1 MTCCLS
7 IYVVGRF
14 HCRTIEMPNSGT
26 LILNNMIGRVI
37 DLPDLAI
44 GQFAMWHTALNSLQ
58 WSDPGETMR
67 HPVVCVWYAGRDN
80 ASFLPPPSRLG
91 LGLSVF
97 AIARRC
103 LTQVI

>member
-1 MTCCLS
+1 
-7 IYVVGRF
+7 
-14 HCRTIEMPNSGT
+14 MPNSGT